1 MNIDWDIIFGIDTA
15 ESLAKFLD
23 KYHEHVDFNYKH
35 DEFANTTF
43 KYSYTKLKKH
53 EKEHSYS
60 DIPAY
65 EGAYTPVYGQQV
77 FEKIMNK
84 DSTLFSNN
92 YKLILHHDKDLFFKV
107 YDKNKDNLTIQL
119 DSDPNFTFEQFLKA
133 ESYNLIKDYSK
144 FINIE
149 TDNKILSYILE
160 NKKIDIY
167 DNISEQKKFKNNSS
181 SLFGEDYLKA
191 IIHSV
196 WRSFSS
202 EQDAEE
208 NKETSSYTK
217 NILAKINILKQH
229 TAKDKNFFTNPDSFF
244 EMIKHIVH
252 GRFNVKDVK
261 NLTSFFINDDYIQHL
276 DINILLADE
285 FLNQFNFKTF
295 NNCQK
300 HFDLF
305 YDILEKQNKVSSVV
319 DYSKKLIDTY
329 KWHYPEIIWMAMKK
343 TTEITYENMI
353 RENLQAV
360 VEKNQ
365 FFDDKAYK
373 YIQCFSD
380 NIKKDALLVN
390 EIKSRFSIDND
401 YNNYMTCSYL
411 PKLELVFEQDN
422 FMNLLTFHHSNT
434 KKFDFMMAYIQGTS
448 KNEINLIE
456 QNSPKFYKSVFI
468 NKSGYINKYPVL
480 KAALESKLIKEEL
493 CKTLNID
500 NSEDNKKQKRL

>member
-43 KYSYTKLKKH
+43 KYSYIKLKKY

-65 EGAYTPVYGQQV
+65 EGAYTPAYGQRV
-77 FEKIMNK
+77 FENIMNK
-84 DSTLFSNN
+84 DLNVFSNN

-107 YDKNKDNLTIQL
+107 YDNNKDNLSIQL
-119 DSDPNFTFEQFLKA
+119 DNDPSFTFEQFLKA

-144 FINIE
+144 FINVE
-149 TDNKILSYILE
+149 TDNQILSYLLK

-167 DNISEQKKFKNNSS
+167 DNITDQKYYKNNNSS
-181 SLFGEDYLKA
+181 LLGEDYLKA

-196 WRSFSS
+196 WLSFSS
-202 EQDAEE
+202 EHDGPE
-208 NKETSSYTK
+208 NKEIASYTK
-217 NILAKINILKQH
+217 NALAKIDILKQY
-229 TAKDKNFFTNPDSFF
+229 TVKDKNFFTNPSSFF
-244 EMIKHIVH
+244 EMIKDIVH

-261 NLTSFFINDDYIQHL
+261 NLTSFLVDDDYVQNM
-276 DINILLADE
+276 DINILFSDE
-285 FLNQFNFKTF
+285 FLNEFNFKTF

-305 YDILEKQNKVSSVV
+305 YSILEKQNKISSIV
-319 DYSKKLIDTY
+319 DYREQLIDIY
-329 KWHYPEIIWMAMKK
+329 KWHYPDIIWLAMKQ
-343 TTEITYENMI
+343 TSEITYENMI
-353 RENLQAV
+353 RENLKTIV
-360 VEKNQ
+360 GKNE

-380 NIKKDALLVN
+380 NIKTDSLLVE
-390 EIKSRFSIDND
+390 EIKNRFSIDND
-401 YNNYMTCSYL
+401 YNNYMTCSNL
-411 PKLELVFEQDN
+411 SKLQLVFDNDN
-422 FMNLLTFHHSNT
+422 FMNLLNFHHSNA
-434 KKFDFMMAYIQGTS
+434 KKFDLMMDYIQGTS
-448 KNEINLIE
+448 KEEINLIE

-493 CKTLNID
+493 CKTLNLG